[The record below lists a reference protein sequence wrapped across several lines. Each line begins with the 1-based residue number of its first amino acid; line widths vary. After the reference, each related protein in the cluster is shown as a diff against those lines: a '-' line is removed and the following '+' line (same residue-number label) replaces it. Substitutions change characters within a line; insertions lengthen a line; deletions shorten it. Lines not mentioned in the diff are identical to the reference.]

1 MLLERFQQYLKF
13 EKQFSAHTLEAYTL
27 DLSQLS
33 DFLASEYE
41 IDLYAAEQ
49 LELINHKQL
58 RAWMGALLG
67 EGLKS
72 RSVARKLSSAK
83 RYFRFL
89 QRENL
94 IELNPAKRVK
104 VPRFER
110 KLPSFLKE
118 KETEYLF
125 DKLKFPDS
133 LEGKRDRAI
142 LELLY
147 GCGLRRSEVVSLK
160 AGDLD
165 IFNRSVRVSGK
176 GNKERIVPYGHH
188 VATALQSYLLAVEED
203 GLNLEAGLFIR
214 PNNQAIYSQLVYRI
228 VRKYLGE
235 VSSLQQKSPHVLRHT
250 FATHLLDN
258 GADLNAI
265 KELLG
270 HSSLAATQVYTHNS
284 IAKLKK
290 VFHQA
295 HPRAQNH
302 KSK

>member
-1 MLLERFQQYLKF
+1 MLLKKFQKYLKV
-13 EKQFSAHTLEAYTL
+13 EKQFSPHTLEAYTFDL
-27 DLSQLS
+27 NHLAEFLETEYEYDLFGGDDLSQIS
-33 DFLASEYE
+33 
-41 IDLYAAEQ
+41 
-49 LELINHKQL
+49 HRQL
-58 RAWMGALLG
+58 RAWMGALME
-67 EGLKS
+67 EGLKA

-83 RYFRFL
+83 RFFRYL
-89 QRENL
+89 QKEEL
-94 IELNPAKRVK
+94 IEANPAKRVK
-104 VPRFER
+104 MPRFER
-110 KLPSFLKE
+110 KLPAYLKE
-118 KETEYLF
+118 QETEYLF
-125 DKLKFPDS
+125 DKLEFPNNF
-133 LEGKRDRAI
+133 EGKRDRAM

-147 GCGLRRSEVVSLK
+147 GCGLRRSEVVKLK

-176 GNKERIVPYGHH
+176 GNKERLVPYGHH
-188 VATALQSYLLAVEED
+188 VAAALQAYLLEVE
-203 GLNLEAGLFIR
+203 EAGLKLQAGLFVR
-214 PNNQAIYSQLVYRI
+214 GDGKAIYPQLVYRV
-228 VRKYLGE
+228 VRKYLE
-235 VSSLQQKSPHVLRHT
+235 QVSSLQQKSPHVLRHT

>member
-1 MLLERFQQYLKF
+1 MLLAKFQQYLKI

-27 DLSQLS
+27 DLKQLS
-33 DFLASEYE
+33 DFLDSEYE
-41 IDLYAAEQ
+41 IDLYATEQ
-49 LELINHKQL
+49 LELISHKQL

-89 QRENL
+89 QREKL

-110 KLPSFLKE
+110 KLPAFLKE

-125 DKLKFPDS
+125 DQLNFPDTF
-133 LEGKRDRAI
+133 EGKRDRAI

-188 VATALQSYLLAVEED
+188 VATALQGYLLAIEAD
-203 GLNLEAGLFIR
+203 GLNLQAGLFIR
-214 PNNQAIYSQLVYRI
+214 PNNQAIYPQLVYRI
-228 VRKYLGE
+228 VRKYLE
-235 VSSLQQKSPHVLRHT
+235 KVSSLQQKSPHVLRHT